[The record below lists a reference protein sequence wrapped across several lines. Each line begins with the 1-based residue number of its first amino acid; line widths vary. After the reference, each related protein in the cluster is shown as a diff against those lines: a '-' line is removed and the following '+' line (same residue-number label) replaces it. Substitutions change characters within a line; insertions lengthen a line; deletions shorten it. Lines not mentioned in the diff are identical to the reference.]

1 MSGEMNWHQMDIEEV
16 SGELKTDPRRGLTKE
31 EAEERAKKYG
41 PNALK
46 KAPPRSILSMFLGQM
61 TDVLVVI
68 LLVAAVISGLLGEWA
83 DTVVI
88 MIIVVLNAILGVTQE
103 YKAEQALKALQEMTK
118 PTAKIIRDG
127 MVMEVRAETLVPG
140 DLILVDAGD
149 FVPADARLV
158 ECASLQVNES
168 VLTGESVPV
177 EKDLAN
183 PGPGDIPPGDRTNM
197 LFMGTTVT
205 GGRGRALVVATGQ
218 ATQLGQIAE
227 MLSTVDTEPTPLQQQ
242 LGKLGKQ
249 LGLAAGFIVA
259 IVFLTGLWRG
269 EGVLEMF
276 MTAVSLAV
284 AAVPEGLPAFVT
296 IVLALGVTRMSQ
308 RNVIIR
314 KLPAVETLGTATF
327 ICSDKTGTLTKNEM
341 TVKGIYTAAGSFAVT
356 GTGYEPRGEF
366 LDEEER
372 EIDPGSHDRLQLML
386 LGGILNNDAQLENN
400 GDNYRIIGDPT
411 EGALVVAAAK
421 AGLSKE
427 EAGEKYQRLAE
438 IPFDSQRKLMTTF
451 HRLDGEIRAF
461 TKGAPDVLLDRCTRV
476 LAAGGEEI
484 LDGDYRAQLLELNG
498 KLASRGERVLAL
510 GFRQWPEVPAQLE
523 PEAVEQDLTF
533 VGFFSMQDPARPEAA
548 EAVAVSRQAGIRTVM
563 ITGDHP
569 ETATA
574 IARDLGILQ
583 PGDRVLTGPQLNEL
597 DEEGLREAV
606 LETSVYA
613 RVSPEHKL
621 RIVTALK
628 EQKHVVAMTG
638 DGVNDAPALKR
649 ADIGVAMGITGTA
662 VAKQASDMVLLDDNY
677 ATMVKAVEEGRT
689 IYDNIRKSIQYLLS
703 CNIGEI
709 IAIFTAIL
717 LGLGSPLT
725 PIQILW
731 MNLITDGA
739 PALALGLEPP
749 ERGIMKRRP
758 RRPEEGILSGAT
770 AVNILWQGALIG
782 LLSLTA
788 YWLALRW
795 GRTLTEAHTIA
806 FVTMALSQLVHSF
819 NVRSQTQSLFA
830 IGLTSNINLVY
841 AFFLSLVLQLAVVF
855 LPFLQG
861 IFGTTFLRLEDWGL
875 IVGLCLVPLVAVEI
889 AKRFTVDN

>member
-1 MSGEMNWHQMDIEEV
+1 
-16 SGELKTDPRRGLTKE
+16 
-31 EAEERAKKYG
+31 
-41 PNALK
+41 
-46 KAPPRSILSMFLGQM
+46 MFLAQM
-61 TDVLVVI
+61 TDILVVI

-83 DTVVI
+83 DSVVI
-88 MIIVVLNAILGVTQE
+88 MIIVILNAILGVTQE

-118 PTAKIIRDG
+118 PTAKVVRDG
-127 MVMEVRAETLVPG
+127 RVAEVKAESLVPG

-177 EKDLAN
+177 EKNLEI
-183 PGPGDIPPGDRTNM
+183 PGPGDIPIGDRTNM

-218 ATQLGQIAE
+218 STQLGQIAE
-227 MLSTVDTEPTPLQQQ
+227 MLATVDTEPTPLQQQ
-242 LGKLGKQ
+242 LGRLGKQ
-249 LGLAAGFIVA
+249 LGMAAGFIVA
-259 IVFLTGLWRG
+259 MVFLTGLWRG
-269 EGVLEMF
+269 EEVLGMF

-284 AAVPEGLPAFVT
+284 AAVPEGLPAIVT

-314 KLPAVETLGTATF
+314 KLPAVETLGTATY

-341 TVKGIYTAAGSFAVT
+341 TVKGIYTAEEAFQVT
-356 GTGYEPRGEF
+356 GTGYEPQGKF
-366 LDEEER
+366 LAEKGG
-372 EIDPGSHDRLQLML
+372 EIDPAAHAHLQLIL
-386 LGGILNNDAQLENN
+386 LGGLLNNDSQLESN

-411 EGALVVAAAK
+411 EGALLVAAAK
-421 AGLSKE
+421 GGLTRE
-427 EAGEKYQRLAE
+427 EAGEKYPRLAE

-451 HRLDGEIRAF
+451 HRLGEEIRAF

-476 LAAGGEEI
+476 LTAKGEEP
-484 LDGDYRAQLLELNG
+484 LTADYRERLLELNG

-510 GFRQWPEVPAQLE
+510 GYRWWPAVPAGFV
-523 PEAVEQDLTF
+523 PETVEQDLTF
-533 VGFFSMQDPARPEAA
+533 AGFFSMQDPARPEAA

-583 PGDRVLTGPQLNEL
+583 PGDRVLTGSQLNEL
-597 DEEGLREAV
+597 AEEELREAV
-606 LETSVYA
+606 LQTSVYA

-621 RIVTALK
+621 RIVNALK
-628 EQKHVVAMTG
+628 DHNQVVAMTG

-662 VAKQASDMVLLDDNY
+662 VAKQASDMILLDDNY

-689 IYDNIRKSIQYLLS
+689 IYDNIRKAIHYLLS

-739 PALALGLEPP
+739 PALALGVEPP

-758 RRPEEGILSGAT
+758 RRPEEGILSGPT
-770 AVNILWQGALIG
+770 AINILWQGALIG

-788 YWLALRW
+788 YWLALQR

-830 IGLTSNINLVY
+830 LGLTSNTSLVY
-841 AFFLSLVLQLAVVF
+841 AFFLSLGLQLAVIF
-855 LPFLQG
+855 LPFLQD
-861 IFGTTFLRLEDWGL
+861 IFGTTYLRPGDWGL
-875 IVGLCLVPLVAVEI
+875 ILGLCLVPLVAVEV
-889 AKRFTVDN
+889 AKALVPVARRDNS